1 VSLRSLGE
9 VDVRSIAEAEG
20 GGGHRFAA
28 GFSSD
33 DGVDAVVRRIEH
45 KLPIAR

>member
-33 DGVDAVVRRIEH
+33 DSVDAVVGRIER

>member
-1 VSLRSLGE
+1 MSLRSLGE

-33 DGVDAVVRRIEH
+33 DGVDAVVGRIEH